1 VFPADLVSRFEET
14 KEQKMA
20 TEIFAVQLP
29 TENGADMEKAINE
42 QVRLLKRTKIDHLT
56 ATAATVEDIQR
67 MVEARKKLESLYITI

>member
-1 VFPADLVSRFEET
+1 MFPADLVSRFEET

>member
-1 VFPADLVSRFEET
+1 RFEET

-42 QVRLLKRTKIDHLT
+42 QVRYLKRTKIDHMT
-56 ATAATVEDIQR
+56 ANATTVEEIQKL
-67 MVEARKKLESLYITI
+67 VEAKRKLDSLYITI

>member
-1 VFPADLVSRFEET
+1 ML
-14 KEQKMA
+14 
-20 TEIFAVQLP
+20 TEIFAVQLQ
-29 TENGADMEKAINE
+29 TENGADVEKAINE